1 MQEERTASQPAPT
14 MSYTASQTLQGD
26 WGSSVAGRLAG
37 DLTAAAVSASL
48 IAPTVTIIDRA
59 LVERAASDR
68 PLLQSLR
75 SHTVAALKRPGAF
88 VFSRPLGLVWTLYGA
103 TYAVANGTETI
114 TKEICPARVDP
125 ITFATTF
132 IVNVPLGVWKDIR
145 FAQLFGTQIQSS
157 AKDGLR
163 VSSRIVSKAATATF
177 LLRDGVTIFGS
188 FTLASWCSSIIPDS
202 LASQSSTKTVIT
214 QIAVPVLSQVVAT
227 PLHLLGLDLY
237 NRQSGVT
244 WADRIAT
251 IRKHLP
257 SATVIRCVRIIP
269 AFGFGC
275 LTNIGLRE
283 FFHERCD

>member
-1 MQEERTASQPAPT
+1 MQEGRTVSQPPQ

-75 SHTVAALKRPGAF
+75 SYTVAALKRPGAF
-88 VFSRPLGLVWTLYGA
+88 VFSRPFGLVWTLYGA

-157 AKDGLR
+157 AKEALR

-188 FTLASWCSSIIPDS
+188 FTLASWCSSVIPDS
-202 LASQSSTKTVIT
+202 LASQPSTKTIIT

-244 WADRIAT
+244 WSDRIAT

-283 FFHERCD
+283 FFHEQCD

>member
-1 MQEERTASQPAPT
+1 MQEGRTVSQPPQ

-75 SHTVAALKRPGAF
+75 SYTVAALKRPGAF
-88 VFSRPLGLVWTLYGA
+88 VFSRPFGLVWTLYGA

-145 FAQLFGTQIQSS
+145 FAQLFGTHIQSS
-157 AKDGLR
+157 AKEALR

-188 FTLASWCSSIIPDS
+188 FTLASWCSSVIPDS
-202 LASQSSTKTVIT
+202 LASQPSTKTIIT

-244 WADRIAT
+244 WSDRIAT

-283 FFHERCD
+283 FFHEQCD

>member
-1 MQEERTASQPAPT
+1 MQEGRTVSQPPQ

-75 SHTVAALKRPGAF
+75 SYTVAALKRPGAF
-88 VFSRPLGLVWTLYGA
+88 VFSRPFGLVWTLYGA

-157 AKDGLR
+157 AKKALR

-188 FTLASWCSSIIPDS
+188 FTLASWCSSVIPDS
-202 LASQSSTKTVIT
+202 LASQPSTKTIIT

-244 WADRIAT
+244 WSDRIAT
-251 IRKHLP
+251 IRKHLA

-283 FFHERCD
+283 FFHEQCD

>member
-1 MQEERTASQPAPT
+1 MQEERTATEPPP

-26 WGSSVAGRLAG
+26 WGSSITGRLAG

-88 VFSRPLGLVWTLYGA
+88 VFSRPFGLVWTLYGA

-157 AKDGLR
+157 AKDALR

-202 LASQSSTKTVIT
+202 LASQPSTKTIIT

-244 WADRIAT
+244 WSDRIAT

-283 FFHERCD
+283 FFHEQCD